1 MSEKSTD
8 SQARILV
15 VEDNA
20 NLNEILCKIMSSEDY
35 EPVSVLSGKDA
46 LDKIQ
51 AEGPFDLVLLDVML
65 PDPDMPVGMGIDG
78 LEVCRRI
85 KSHPDLQDTLI
96 FMVTVKDQ
104 PEDIM
109 KGIDAGAD
117 DYITKP
123 FNTTLLLAKIKAML
137 RIKHLQDEL
146 REKNRQLEEMAV
158 TDGLTG
164 IPNYRHLIDKLD
176 EEIKRSKR
184 YQTPITM
191 ILIDLDNFKEVN
203 DTYGHR
209 HGDFV
214 LKKVAKTLVDG
225 LRETDIMARYGGD
238 EFALLLP
245 QTDSIGGERVAQQVM
260 ERLSRPFVTN
270 DKEHRVKASIGLVSF
285 AAGTAENYDQVIVA
299 ADTALYK
306 AKELGGNQI
315 YSHPTREKKT

>member
-1 MSEKSTD
+1 MRNTGND
-8 SQARILV
+8 SLARILV
-15 VEDNA
+15 VEDNT
-20 NLNEILCKIMSSEDY
+20 NLNDILCKIMLSEGY
-35 EPVSVLSGKDA
+35 EPVPVFNGKDA

-65 PDPDMPVGMGIDG
+65 PDSSEKPPNLGIDG

-85 KSHPDLQDTLI
+85 KSHPDLKDTLI

-109 KGIDAGAD
+109 KGVDAGAD

-123 FNTTLLLAKIKAML
+123 FNTTLLLAKTKAML
-137 RIKHLQDEL
+137 RIKQLQDEL
-146 REKNRQLEEMAV
+146 REKNKLLEEMAV

-203 DTYGHR
+203 DTFGHH

-214 LKKVAKTLVDG
+214 LQKVAENLVNG

-245 QTDSIGGERVAQQVM
+245 QTDRIGGEKVALQVM
-260 ERLSRPFVTN
+260 ERLSAPFVTN
-270 DKEHRVKASIGLVSF
+270 DREHRIKASIGLVSYP
-285 AAGTAENYDQVIVA
+285 AGSAENYDEVIVA
-299 ADTALYK
+299 ADTALYR

-315 YSHPTREKKT
+315 YPNPSVSKP